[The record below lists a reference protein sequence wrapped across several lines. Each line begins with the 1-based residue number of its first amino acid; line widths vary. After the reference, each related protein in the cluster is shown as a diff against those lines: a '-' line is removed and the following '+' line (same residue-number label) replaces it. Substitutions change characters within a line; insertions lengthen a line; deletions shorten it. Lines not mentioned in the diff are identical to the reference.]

1 MSDGEPAMDPLDVTT
16 MLLSGGVASAAVAA
30 WRRPDRCLFVDYGQA
45 PAISARS
52 ASLAIASYL
61 GLRWAELAFDATALD
76 RSGRSAERWPYRN
89 QLLLTL
95 AAAWA
100 QPRDERLILVGSVR
114 EEDDFRPDASH
125 LFFRR
130 IDQLLRVQ
138 SGGLRLGVPALGMSL
153 AELVRVSGIGP
164 ELLDLTYACEVADEP
179 CGRCRGCRTR
189 EALLA
194 RNAGGGIVVSPRQ
207 R

>member
-1 MSDGEPAMDPLDVTT
+1 LGVTT
-16 MLLSGGVASAAVAA
+16 LLLSGGVASAAVAA

-45 PAISARS
+45 PATSARS

-61 GLRWAELAFDATALD
+61 GLRWAELAFDATALA
-76 RSGRSAERWPYRN
+76 RSGRPWEGLPYRN
-89 QLLLTL
+89 QLLITL

-100 QPRDERLILVGSVR
+100 QPRDERLVLVGSVR

-130 IDQLLRVQ
+130 IDQLVRVQ
-138 SGGLRLGVPALGMSL
+138 PGGLRVGVPALGMSF
-153 AELVRVSGIGP
+153 AELVGVSGIGP
-164 ELLDLTYACEVADEP
+164 ELLDLTYACEVADVP

-189 EALLA
+189 AALLA
-194 RNAGGGIVVSPRQ
+194 RNAGGGIAVSPRQ

>member
-1 MSDGEPAMDPLDVTT
+1 VTT
-16 MLLSGGVASAAVAA
+16 LLLSGGIASAAVAA
-30 WRRPDRCLFVDYGQA
+30 WRRPERCLFVDYGQA
-45 PAISARS
+45 PAQSARS

-61 GLRWAELAFDATALD
+61 GLRWAELGLDATALR
-76 RSGRSAERWPYRN
+76 RSEGPSERWPYRN
-89 QLLLTL
+89 QLLITL

-138 SGGLRLGVPALGMSL
+138 PGGLRLGVPALGMSI
-153 AELVRVSGIGP
+153 AELVGVSGMGP
-164 ELLDLTYACEVADEP
+164 ELLDLTYACEVADVP

-189 EALLA
+189 DALLA
-194 RNAGGGIVVSPRQ
+194 RNARGGIAVSPRQ

>member
-1 MSDGEPAMDPLDVTT
+1 VTT
-16 MLLSGGVASAAVAA
+16 LLLSGGVASAAVAA
-30 WRRPDRCLFVDYGQA
+30 WRRPERCLFVDYGQA
-45 PAISARS
+45 PAIAARS

-61 GLRWAELAFDATALD
+61 GLRWAELAFDATVLRRDGGASD
-76 RSGRSAERWPYRN
+76 RWPYRN
-89 QLLLTL
+89 QLLVTL

-100 QPRDERLILVGSVR
+100 QPREERLLLIGSVR
-114 EEDDFRPDASH
+114 EEDDFRPDESH

-130 IDQLLRVQ
+130 LDQVLRVQ
-138 SGGLRLGVPALGMSL
+138 PGALRLGVPALGMSL

-164 ELLDLTYACEVADEP
+164 ELLDMTYACEVGAVP

-194 RNAGGGIVVSPRQ
+194 RNASSGLAVSPRQ

>member
-1 MSDGEPAMDPLDVTT
+1 VTT
-16 MLLSGGVASAAVAA
+16 LLLSGGVASAAVAA

-45 PAISARS
+45 PATRARS
-52 ASLAIASYL
+52 AAQAIASYL
-61 GLRWAELAFDATALD
+61 DLRWAELTFDATPLA
-76 RSGRSAERWPYRN
+76 RSGRPWEGLPYRN
-89 QLLLTL
+89 QLLITL

-100 QPRDERLILVGSVR
+100 QPRDERLVLVGSVR

-130 IDQLLRVQ
+130 IDQLVRVQ
-138 SGGLRLGVPALGMSL
+138 PGGVRVGVPALGMSF
-153 AELVRVSGIGP
+153 AELVGVSGIGP
-164 ELLDLTYACEVADEP
+164 ELLDLTYACEVADVA

-189 EALLA
+189 DALLA
-194 RNAGGGIVVSPRQ
+194 RSAGGGIAVSPRQ

>member
-1 MSDGEPAMDPLDVTT
+1 MTT
-16 MLLSGGVASAAVAA
+16 LLLSGGVASAAVAA
-30 WRRPDRCLFVDYGQA
+30 WRRPERCLFLDYGQA
-45 PAISARS
+45 PAQSARS

-61 GLRWAELAFDATALD
+61 GLRWAELGIAATALK
-76 RSGRSAERWPYRN
+76 RSEGPSERWPYRN
-89 QLLLTL
+89 QLLITL

-100 QPRDERLILVGSVR
+100 QPRGERPILVGSVR

-138 SGGLRLGVPALGMSL
+138 PGGLRLGVPALGMSL
-153 AELVRVSGIGP
+153 AELLGVSGMGP
-164 ELLDLTYACEVADEP
+164 DLLDLTYACEVADVP

-189 EALLA
+189 DALLA
-194 RNAGGGIVVSPRQ
+194 HHAGGGIAVSPRQ